1 MHRMTTF
8 ARPASDARAVLD
20 HVGPGADVIA
30 GDATA
35 EPATI
40 LDALEANADRL
51 ERVRIHQMLPLRD
64 RPHHAGAFGDR
75 LRHVSYFLS
84 ATLREHFERGT
95 VDLVPADLSSVPAL
109 LRARTTD
116 PLLVISVSP
125 PDRHGFVSLGSA
137 ANYGA
142 ALAGDVRVFAEV
154 NARMPRTS
162 GRNQLPLDRVVGWVE
177 ADYPL
182 ISPPALVP
190 TGTDRVIAA
199 LVAER
204 VPHGATL
211 QIGIGS
217 VPDAVTELL
226 RDHHDLGIHTE
237 VFTDGLRRLIECGA
251 ATGAVKSRER
261 FQAVTTDS
269 LGSQELYAFLDH
281 NRHVIFWPGDETNDP
296 RTVASHRA
304 FTAINATMQVDL
316 LGQCASESL
325 GTHYVSGS
333 GGQADFM
340 RGAAYSP
347 GGQSFVVTHAT
358 AHGGKVSRIQPT
370 LTPGAVVTS
379 HKNLQDKVVTEHGVA
394 ELRGRTIRQRAEA
407 LIAIAA
413 PPFRDELRSAARTLG
428 YL

>member
-1 MHRMTTF
+1 MATF
-8 ARPASDARAVLD
+8 PSASPSARAVLD
-20 HVGPGADVIA
+20 HVRPGTDVIV
-30 GDATA
+30 GDANG
-35 EPATI
+35 EPVTI
-40 LDALEANADRL
+40 LDALEANADGL
-51 ERVRIHQMLPLRD
+51 ERVRIHQLLPLRD

-84 ATLREHFERGT
+84 AALREHFERGT
-95 VDLVPADLSSVPAL
+95 VDLVPNDLSSVPAL
-109 LRARTTD
+109 LRVRTTD
-116 PLLVISVSP
+116 PLLIISVSP
-125 PDRHGFVSLGSA
+125 PDRHGFVSLGA
-137 ANYGA
+137 TANYAA
-142 ALAGDVRVFAEV
+142 ALTGDVRVFAEV

-162 GRNQLPLDRVVGWVE
+162 GRNQLHLGRVVGWVE

-182 ISPPALVP
+182 ISPPPIPP
-190 TGTDRVIAA
+190 TDIDRAIGV

-204 VPHGATL
+204 VPNGATL
-211 QIGIGS
+211 QVGVGS
-217 VPDAVTELL
+217 VPDAVAESL
-226 RDHHDLGIHTE
+226 RDHRDLGIHTE
-237 VFTDGLRRLIECGA
+237 LFADGLRRLIECGA
-251 ATGAVKSRER
+251 ATGAAKSRER

-269 LGSQELYAFLDH
+269 LGSQELYAFLDD
-281 NRHVIFWPGDETNDP
+281 NRHVVFWPGDETNHP
-296 RTVASHRA
+296 HTIASHRA

-325 GTHYVSGS
+325 GTHYVSSS

-358 AHGGKVSRIQPT
+358 AHGGTVSRIQPT

-379 HKNLQDKVVTEHGVA
+379 HKNLVDKVVTEHGVA

-407 LIAIAA
+407 LIGIAA
-413 PPFRDELRSAARTLG
+413 PQFRDELRSAARTLG

>member
-1 MHRMTTF
+1 MATF
-8 ARPASDARAVLD
+8 PSASPEASAVLA
-20 HVGPGADVIA
+20 HVRPGTDVIA
-30 GDATA
+30 GDANG
-35 EPATI
+35 EPVTI
-40 LDALEANADRL
+40 LDALEAHAERL

-125 PDRHGFVSLGSA
+125 PDRHGFVSLGA
-137 ANYGA
+137 TANYAA
-142 ALAGDVRVFAEV
+142 ALACEVRVFAEA

-162 GRNQLPLDRVVGWVE
+162 GRNQLHLSRVVGWVE

-182 ISPPALVP
+182 VSPAPVAQND
-190 TGTDRVIAA
+190 TDRAIAA

-204 VPHGATL
+204 IPHGATL
-211 QIGIGS
+211 QIGVGS

-226 RDHHDLGIHTE
+226 RDHRDLGIHTE
-237 VFTDGLRRLIECGA
+237 LFTDGLRRLIECGA
-251 ATGAVKSRER
+251 ATGAAKSRER
-261 FQAVTTDS
+261 FQAVATDS
-269 LGSQELYAFLDH
+269 LGSPELYEFLDDNH
-281 NRHVIFWPGDETNDP
+281 HVVFWPGEETNDP
-296 RTVASHRA
+296 RIIASHRA
-304 FTAINATMQVDL
+304 FTAVNATMQVDL

-347 GGQSFVVTHAT
+347 GGQTFVVTHAT
-358 AHGGKVSRIQPT
+358 AHGGTVSRIQPT

-379 HKNLQDKVVTEHGVA
+379 HKNLVDKVVTEHGAA

-407 LIAIAA
+407 LIGIAA
-413 PPFRDELRSAARTLG
+413 PPFRDELRSAARKLG